1 MEWGVPQ
8 RSFRVAVAGHP
19 TSRAKKERGSPGRK
33 NSGVDV
39 SFHHNEQLVRPWRTA
54 AFVAA
59 AIAVVELL
67 VLIVVGGAL
76 IAKATTATSA
86 KPAQKAVATKDV
98 SVKSSSGT
106 PTKARRAAAPVA
118 HLPRTRVSVVVLNGG
133 SRQGAAAAT
142 AARASRRGYR
152 IGKVANAP
160 SSDFTRTLVMYR
172 RGFEGEA
179 RRLASDLGIKIVG
192 PLDGLR
198 AAQLNGSH
206 AVVVLG
212 G

>member
-1 MEWGVPQ
+1 M
-8 RSFRVAVAGHP
+8 
-19 TSRAKKERGSPGRK
+19 
-33 NSGVDV
+33 DV

-59 AIAVVELL
+59 AVAAVELL

-76 IAKATTATSA
+76 VAKASTRAST
-86 KPAQKAVATKDV
+86 KPAQKEAVTRTAAAKTG
-98 SVKSSSGT
+98 SSSAGT
-106 PTKARRAAAPVA
+106 TPRRTAIPAA

-142 AARASRRGYR
+142 AAKASRRGYR
-152 IGKVANAP
+152 IGVVANAP
-160 SSDFTRTLVMYR
+160 GSDFTRTLVMYR
-172 RGFEGEA
+172 KGFEGEG

-198 AAQLNGSH
+198 VAQLRGSH